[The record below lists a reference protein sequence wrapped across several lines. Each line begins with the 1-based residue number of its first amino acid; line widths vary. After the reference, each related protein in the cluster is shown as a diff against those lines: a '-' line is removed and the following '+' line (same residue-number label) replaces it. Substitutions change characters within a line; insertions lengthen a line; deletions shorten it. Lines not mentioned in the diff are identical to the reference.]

1 MNLKKYA
8 RIILLMTLII
18 VIALNFLPVH
28 YTVRLFISSFGFGS
42 GFVLLIINNS
52 KKYDL

>member
-1 MNLKKYA
+1 MDLKKYGK
-8 RIILLMTLII
+8 RILLITLLV

-28 YTVRLFISSFGFGS
+28 YTFRFFIASFGFGA
-42 GFVLLIINNS
+42 GLVLIAIGNN